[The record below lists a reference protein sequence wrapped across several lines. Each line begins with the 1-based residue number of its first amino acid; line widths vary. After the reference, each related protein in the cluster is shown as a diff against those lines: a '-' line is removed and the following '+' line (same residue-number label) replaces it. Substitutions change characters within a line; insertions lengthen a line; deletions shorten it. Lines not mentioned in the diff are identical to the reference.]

1 MALGRVPAEERDRVK
16 KQALGDKV
24 DATVVR
30 RPEVLLPAPGQLF
43 RAGEKTGESAVNPA
57 RFVRPSARGPMK
69 LT

>member
-24 DATVVR
+24 DAAVVR
-30 RPEVLLPAPGQLF
+30 CPEVLLPAPGQLF
-43 RAGEKTGESAVNPA
+43 RAGENRRIRGEPGALCETLRA
-57 RFVRPSARGPMK
+57 GPMK